1 MRGIA
6 GVPADTDRHTGFN
19 QALKKYPNI
28 KVVKQT
34 FTGWQF
40 ATGGKQIL
48 DILNSGVK
56 VDGVWTSGIDYT
68 VVNAFKT
75 AGKKLVPVVGADNN
89 QFLKQLMTTRG
100 LHGAAVTNPATI
112 GGVGTAIAIK
122 VLGGQSVKHWVK
134 LTPQVWD
141 NKTAFGKTEIKAN
154 FSPSRPPTYSA
165 RLQIKPWTTYTKKQ
179 LFACK
184 GP

>member
-1 MRGIA
+1 M
-6 GVPADTDRHTGFN
+6 

-40 ATGGKQIL
+40 APGGKQIL

-75 AGKKLVPVVGADNN
+75 AGKPVRAGRGRRQQRVPQAAPD
-89 QFLKQLMTTRG
+89 TTRASAA
-100 LHGAAVTNPATI
+100 LAVTNPATI
-112 GGVGTAIAIK
+112 GGAGAAVALDLLQGK
-122 VLGGQSVKHWVK
+122 SVQNWVK
-134 LTPQVWD
+134 LTPQAWD
-141 NKTAFGKTEIKAN
+141 NGTAAGKKDIKAN
-154 FSPSRPPTYSA
+154 YSPSRPPTYSA
-165 RLQIKPWTTYTKKQ
+165 RLQIKPWTTYTSQQ
-179 LFACK
+179 LFSCK